1 MNLIISIKTIQ
12 AMKTIIIIGAIVFI
26 MALMLLLALCLVR
39 GGKGKNTDNGAVEEC
54 PDSKG
59 KEKTP
64 LGQFDK
70 DALRKTYICDGVC
83 ADSGERERF
92 LVMSADSILD
102 IVQCIMEREVEPCW
116 NFVKQLYECSVN
128 QYACTWDLYKMIKRL
143 QASGISSP
151 EEDDDELVEIRS
163 LMDSLVEGLQQ
174 RVTLMDRK
182 HSGDLCSE
190 DEEEF
195 ERLEKESDEILA
207 VLDKLLSKDERLDC
221 DEKKRKTHQS

>member
-39 GGKGKNTDNGAVEEC
+39 GGKGKNTDNGAVEES

-59 KEKTP
+59 KEETP

-92 LVMSADSILD
+92 LVMSADAILD

-143 QASGISSP
+143 QASDISSP
-151 EEDDDELVEIRS
+151 EEGDNDLVEIRG
-163 LMDSLVEGLQQ
+163 LMDSLAEGLQ
-174 RVTLMDRK
+174 RRTTLMSGK
-182 HSGDLCSE
+182 YPGDLCGE

-195 ERLEKESDEILA
+195 ERLEKESDEKLA
-207 VLDKLLSKDERLDC
+207 LLAKLLSEDERLDC